1 MMRGKDSKGK
11 WRTPFNTF
19 LLSHAATSGGDYT
32 EGNAWQYTWH
42 VQHDVEG
49 LIDLFGGKEKFANK
63 LDSLFFLESS
73 AENTGFTQDVTGLI
87 GQYAHG
93 NEPSHHVAYLYNYA
107 GQPYKTQ
114 QLIREIFDRFYLPK
128 PDGLCGNDDCGQ
140 MSAWYIFSAMGFYP
154 VNPIGGE
161 YILGAPQVEEVTIS
175 LPNDK
180 TFTMQAKGLSHE
192 NKYVKSVTWNG
203 KPVENFRIHHSEIM
217 KGGELVF
224 VMTDK
229 Y

>member
-1 MMRGKDSKGK
+1 M
-11 WRTPFNTF
+11 
-19 LLSHAATSGGDYT
+19 SHAATSGGDYT

-93 NEPSHHVAYLYNYA
+93 NAPSHHVAYLYNYA

-114 QLIREIFDRFYLPK
+114 QLMREIFLRF
-128 PDGLCGNDDCGQ
+128 
-140 MSAWYIFSAMGFYP
+140 
-154 VNPIGGE
+154 
-161 YILGAPQVEEVTIS
+161 S
-175 LPNDK
+175 LP
-180 TFTMQAKGLSHE
+180 
-192 NKYVKSVTWNG
+192 
-203 KPVENFRIHHSEIM
+203 
-217 KGGELVF
+217 
-224 VMTDK
+224 
-229 Y
+229 